1 MPRMIDTIR
10 KSALPSNMMLFAA
23 RGALLVPPQEMIE
36 ILVYLVNH
44 NKVFGPQARLT
55 LAGWDEKS
63 SHDAA
68 ADPATPKEVL
78 DYLIDPEN
86 LRPVLLPVLL
96 ENPSVSEKFLMRL
109 AVSATREQTEIL
121 LNSPRASRS
130 KEVLEMLAANRN
142 LTDIGARSVR
152 EKLSAMRAE
161 SGTVPAGNSST
172 SDGAVDVTAEIPPE
186 GDAVASDHL
195 DESADVPD
203 ETVMAFMS
211 EHGAE
216 IAAEGNKPFQPL
228 GGTYEELPSPATE
241 APAELETAAAMSAGA
256 GASPA
261 GGVAPVTTHPAAPKK
276 KSFVS
281 MAHEKGSALKK
292 IALLDVKG
300 RINLAMKGNKEER
313 SLLIRD
319 GTKVVALAV
328 LESPKVTDGE
338 VEKFASQKN
347 VLEAVLRA
355 IPMKR
360 RFFKQYAVIRNLASN
375 PRTPIDVSLGLL
387 KHLLI
392 QDLRNLAGNK
402 EVSDTVR
409 KLATKM
415 FRQKLDTTKKS

>member
-1 MPRMIDTIR
+1 MIDSIR
-10 KSALPSNMMLFAA
+10 NSALPSNMMQFAA

-63 SHDAA
+63 SREAA
-68 ADPATPKEVL
+68 ANPATPKEVL

-109 AVSATREQTEIL
+109 AVSATREQAEIL
-121 LNSPRASRS
+121 INSPRASRS
-130 KEVLEMLAANRN
+130 KEVLEMLSANRN
-142 LTDIGARSVR
+142 LTEAGTRIAR
-152 EKLSAMRAE
+152 EKILALGAE
-161 SGTVPAGNSST
+161 AGTVVDASST
-172 SDGAVDVTAEIPPE
+172 SDGAVDVTIEIPPE
-186 GDAVASDHL
+186 GVAADHE
-195 DESADVPD
+195 DDSEEVPD
-203 ETVMAFMS
+203 EAVNAFMS

-216 IAAEGNKPFQPL
+216 IAAEGNKPFQPI
-228 GGTYEELPSPATE
+228 GGIHEDLPPAASEEPVE
-241 APAELETAAAMSAGA
+241 VQNTAAAAAAGV

-261 GGVAPVTTHPAAPKK
+261 SGVAEATTRSAPKK
-276 KSFVS
+276 RSFVGA
-281 MAHEKGSALKK
+281 AHEKGSALKK

-300 RINLAMKGNKEER
+300 RIGLAMKGNKEER

-328 LESPKVTDGE
+328 LESPKVTDSE
-338 VEKFASQKN
+338 VEKFATQKN

-360 RFFKQYAVIRNLASN
+360 RFVKQYAIIRNLTCN

-392 QDLRNLAGNK
+392 QDLRNLSGNK
-402 EVSDTVR
+402 EISDTVR

-415 FRQKLDTTKKS
+415 FRQKLDVTKKN